1 MQRLVDANNWIYSN
15 NLLTVPVIIENI
27 KEEIFVK
34 QIKLPLIAHKLYL
47 DSNVKVG
54 QLIEIILAHAKLVHQ
69 TIEISTSNKVIFFIE
84 DKNLD
89 ESLFN

>member
-69 TIEISTSNKVIFFIE
+69 TI
-84 DKNLD
+84 
-89 ESLFN
+89 